1 MKHFF
6 SVLGLALL
14 VAVSAAGAVAMGSAR
29 SAAGVERVPVTCYA
43 FWSDDA
49 SSLLDVGILNPDYP
63 PWLDLFP
70 PVRTVT
76 IQADGVATF
85 TPSGQANVVC
95 HDNPS
100 IVYAPDGS
108 PLRSST
114 FSTHAPAF
122 TAREDAPFQ
131 NVRLYGGKA
140 TVVVKEGDFHISAQM
155 QLTLST

>member
-6 SVLGLALL
+6 VLGLALL
-14 VAVSAAGAVAMGSAR
+14 VAVAASGAAAMGTAH

-63 PWLDLFP
+63 SWLDLFP

-76 IQADGVATF
+76 VQADGVAVF
-85 TPSGQANVVC
+85 APSGQVNVVC

-100 IVYAPDGS
+100 IVWAPDGS

-114 FSTHAPAF
+114 FSAHGRAF

-131 NVRLYGGKA
+131 NVRIYGGKA
-140 TVVVKEGDFHISAQM
+140 TVVVKQGDFQISAQM